1 MRGSPAVPSPRLALL
16 LLPVLPLL
24 LWLPETRPGEEWRGA
39 RGRVCARAGWRWGS
53 AAAAAAAAPPPPP
66 TPPAFS
72 LGTPEGSAGTLQ
84 CHGVAPLGD
93 LNCSWE
99 PRGDRATPFLLH
111 LQSHYHPS
119 RTYTVA
125 VAAGQHWVTVPREE
139 LTASDKLRVWGS
151 GAGRPLGPPISVNLD
166 TRVKPNVPQLW
177 PDVDFSE
184 GEPLDAT
191 VHWAAPTWPSHK
203 VLICQFR
210 YQKCLEQDWVLLEPE
225 LETIP
230 LSPLEIQDLELATS
244 YRVSGRCRTQDEED
258 LWGEWSPSLSFQTL
272 PSGGTS
278 GLDPHIPC
286 AQESVSLIHSTTTT
300 TTTLFL
306 FFLAP
311 KDVWVSGNLCGT
323 PGAQDPLL
331 LWTPPGS
338 CLPVSYRVWFPEQ
351 EPPGEGV
358 ACCSVRIPAGAQW
371 AAVSAVNATSWK
383 PLTNLSLACLD
394 SAPRGVVV
402 SSAGSGELR
411 VSWRPPGSGEPQEYV
426 VDWARDGEPLEKLTW
441 ARLPPRRLSALLAG
455 NFTEGVPYR
464 ITVTAVSPGGV
475 APAPPVW
482 GFTQELAPVIG
493 PALWRLRD
501 DPPGTPAVAW
511 AVVPRHQLRGH
522 LTHYTVC
529 ARSGGRPSVCVNVNG
544 SIWNITLPDLPR
556 GPCELWVTASTT
568 AGQGP
573 PGPSLWLHLPD
584 NSLGWKV
591 LPGVLSLW
599 GLFFVGCGLALTL
612 SGRCLHLRYKVLPR
626 WLWEK
631 VPDPANSQSGQ
642 PPTEEVPP
650 VQPPGDLAILEVEEM
665 QPPPAPEPPQ
675 AAAAPLDCGYERHF
689 LPTPEELGLLSVP
702 HPGALD
708 APGCRDLQ

>member
-272 PSGGTS
+272 PS
-278 GLDPHIPC
+278 
-286 AQESVSLIHSTTTT
+286 
-300 TTTLFL
+300 
-306 FFLAP
+306 AP

-529 ARSGGRPSVCVNVNG
+529 ARSGGRPLVCVNVNG